1 MKKKIL
7 AGALVALFLLPINVF
22 AAKGDQGVDWA
33 IYQGDQGRFGYAH
46 DKFAIAQIG
55 GYNANG
61 IYEQSTYKTQVAS
74 AIAQGKRAHTYI
86 WYDTYGNM
94 DIAKQTMD
102 YFLPKIQT
110 PKGSIVALD
119 FEHGASSDRNANT
132 ETILYGM
139 RRIKQA
145 GYTPMFYSYKPFTLQ
160 YVDYQR
166 IIKEFPNSL
175 WIAGYPSYNVTPE
188 PLYNYFPSMDG
199 VAIWQFTSTY
209 IAGGLDGNVDLTG
222 ITDNGYTNSDKPQT
236 ETPAINAGEETSET
250 PKSEI
255 KVGDTVK
262 VNFSAKNWATGEAI
276 PQWVKGES
284 YKVQQVAGNKFL
296 LADILSWIDKSNVEL
311 LPDSTTVAEQ
321 PSVVQT
327 HVVQYGETLS
337 SIATKYRTTYQAL
350 ASLNGL
356 SNPNMI
362 YAGQVLKVNEKVSAT
377 RTYTVQYGD
386 NLSLIATKLGTT
398 YQSLAQCNG
407 LSNPN
412 LIYPGQVL
420 SY

>member
-86 WYDTYGNM
+86 WWDVWGSQT
-94 DIAKQTMD
+94 IAKQTMD

-110 PKGSIVALD
+110 PKGSIVAID
-119 FEHGASSDRNANT
+119 FEGGASSNKQANT
-132 ETILYGM
+132 DAIIYGM
-139 RRIKQA
+139 HRIKAA
-145 GYTPMFYSYKPFTLQ
+145 GYTPMLYSGKPFLLANA
-160 YVDYQR
+160 YYQQV
-166 IIKEFPNSL
+166 IKEFPDSL
-175 WIAGYPSYNVTPE
+175 WISAYPDYNITPT
-188 PLYNYFPSMDG
+188 PNWNIFPSLDG
-199 VAIWQFTSTY
+199 IGIYQFTSTY
-209 IAGGLDGNVDLTG
+209 IAGGLDGNIDLTG
-222 ITDNGYTNSDKPQT
+222 ITDNGYTGSDKPAT
-236 ETPAINAGEETSET
+236 DTPAINAGEEANDT

-262 VNFSAKNWATGEAI
+262 VKFNVDAWATGQAV
-276 PQWVKGES
+276 PDWVKGGS
-284 YKVQQVAGNKFL
+284 YKVQEVGENRVL
-296 LADILSWIDKSNVEL
+296 LAGILSWISKGDIEL
-311 LPDSTTVAEQ
+311 LPDSATVSDEA
-321 PSVVQT
+321 STT
-327 HVVQYGETLS
+327 HVVQRGETLS
-337 SIATKYRTTYQAL
+337 SIATKYRTTYKAL

-356 SNPNMI
+356 SNPNVI
-362 YAGQVLKVNEKVSAT
+362 YAGQVLKVSGAVSMT

-386 NLSLIATKLGTT
+386 NLSSIASKLGTT
-398 YQSLAQCNG
+398 HQTLAQRNR